1 MEKIIALSPILL
13 MVFLAGLIIVFLFFM
28 AKSSTRSV
36 KITEYEKKIQAL
48 EEENQ
53 RLKNSQ
59 DSM

>member
-1 MEKIIALSPILL
+1 MENIIALSPILL

-36 KITEYEKKIQAL
+36 KINEYEKKIQAL

-53 RLKNSQ
+53 RLKNSH
-59 DSM
+59 DSK